1 MKERFQRLSPF
12 VQLIVLILIGAVAF
26 IVISIISSLVIT
38 SIYPDLPLNDI
49 TVQQEKF
56 PVQFMMMYYFPF
68 QMGFLLIP
76 GILFVRWSA
85 KISSIKKWSLRGSV
99 WSILLFV
106 CVFLLLPFF
115 SEINT
120 WIIESFG
127 MLETLESQKILSDS
141 QMKNLLGSADQ
152 TSFVVGLLIIGVL
165 TGIAEEI
172 AFRRLL
178 FTHML
183 SFTQQF
189 WLSIIG
195 SSFIFAI
202 LHFNYLQFIP
212 LMTFGIALAMIY
224 YYSGTIWI
232 GAGLHAL
239 NNIIN
244 LWWLSTD
251 NFPTWMEQI
260 DLKTTIPSTL
270 LLTGLIYYKF
280 FRERSTI

>member
-12 VQLIVLILIGAVAF
+12 IQLIVLILIGAVAF
-26 IVISIISSLVIT
+26 LVISIISSIVIT
-38 SIYPDLPLNDI
+38 TIYPELPLNDI
-49 TVQQEKF
+49 TVQQEYF

-68 QMGFLLIP
+68 QAGFLLVP
-76 GILFVRWSA
+76 GLVFMRWSS
-85 KISSIKKWSLRGSV
+85 KITSIKNSTIKGAV
-99 WSILLFV
+99 WAVLLFA

-115 SEINT
+115 SEINR
-120 WIIESFG
+120 WITEALG
-127 MLETLESQKILSDS
+127 MLESLESQKVLSDS
-141 QMKNLLGSADQ
+141 QMKNLLGSTDQ
-152 TSFVVGLLIIGVL
+152 TSFFVGILIIGIL

-178 FTHML
+178 FAHML
-183 SFTQQF
+183 SFTHQL
-189 WLSIIG
+189 WLSIVG
-195 SSFIFAI
+195 SAFIFAI

-224 YYSGTIWI
+224 YYSGSIWI

-251 NFPTWMEQI
+251 NFPTWMEQV
-260 DLKTTIPSTL
+260 DVKTIIPSTL
-270 LLTGLIYYKF
+270 LLTGLLYYKF
-280 FRERSTI
+280 FRERTTR

>member
-12 VQLIVLILIGAVAF
+12 IQLIVLILIGAVAF
-26 IVISIISSLVIT
+26 IVISIISSVVIT
-38 SIYPDLPLNDI
+38 SIYPDLPLTDI

-76 GILFVRWSA
+76 GILFIRWSP

-99 WSILLFV
+99 WGILLFV

-141 QMKNLLGSADQ
+141 QMKDLMGSTGQ
-152 TSFVVGLLIIGVL
+152 TSFVVGVLIIGVL

-178 FTHML
+178 FAHML

-189 WLSIIG
+189 WLSIVG
-195 SSFIFAI
+195 SAFIFAI

-224 YYSGTIWI
+224 YYSGSIWI

-251 NFPTWMEQI
+251 NFPTWMEEI

-280 FRERSTI
+280 FRERSTT